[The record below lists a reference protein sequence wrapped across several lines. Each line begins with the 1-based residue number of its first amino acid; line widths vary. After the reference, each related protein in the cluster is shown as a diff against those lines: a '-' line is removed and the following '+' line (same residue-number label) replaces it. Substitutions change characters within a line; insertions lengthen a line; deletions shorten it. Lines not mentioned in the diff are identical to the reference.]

1 MNFNHIQLKVW
12 RNSVIVYYSRNGQS
26 LRHHLNLN
34 LNQFSTT
41 DGKNIFN
48 QLQKNKKKSFPIQ
61 LENHRERIE
70 DIMKDYESRVS
81 KFLESF
87 GRKPLVSELKEFVV
101 EDEEPITISELSLF
115 EPTFLLFMKEKEE
128 KFKIYDTMSSM
139 RDFTSFYHGI
149 LDFEYKYSR
158 KLRLNDI
165 NRMFIFQYIKF
176 LKEKRS
182 ELDGFKTRGGL
193 NPRTMKK
200 RFDVLKSFFR
210 WLLNYKIY
218 IYNDVLVK
226 NKDLYDF
233 RGMANDVKTF
243 SLSIED
249 IKIIEDI
256 LLEENSPLM
265 KARDMFL
272 FVCYTGVRF
281 SDLISLEKS
290 QINTLSNGTMV
301 WVKKTQKVRTT
312 TIDVDLIP
320 EAVKILKKYNYN
332 LNLMS
337 NQKANFYIKEVLKL
351 DERFCE
357 DSVKFTKT
365 KGEPY
370 KIYELITFHSGRKSF
385 ITNMLMDNFS
395 IVETMLRTGHKKL
408 HTLEKYI
415 VQRERRGRSLTTMF
429 NNK

>member
-12 RNSVIVYYSRNGQS
+12 RNSVIVYYSRHGQS

-41 DGKNIFN
+41 DAKNILN
-48 QLQKNKKKSFPIQ
+48 QLQKNKKKSFPTQ
-61 LENHRERIE
+61 LEPHRERIE
-70 DIMKDYESRVS
+70 EIMRDYESRVS

-87 GRKPLVSELKEFVV
+87 GRKPLVAELEEFVV
-101 EDEEPITISELSLF
+101 EEEPKTISELSLF

-128 KFKIYDTMSSM
+128 KFKSYDTISSL
-139 RDFTSFYHGI
+139 RDFTSFYHSI
-149 LDFEYKYSR
+149 LDFEYRYSK
-158 KLRLNDI
+158 KLRLKDI
-165 NRMFIFQYIKF
+165 NRLFLFQYIKF

-182 ELDGFKTRGGL
+182 ELDGYKTRGGL

-200 RFDVLKSFFR
+200 RFDVLKSFFK
-210 WLLNYKIY
+210 WLLDYKIY
-218 IYNDVLVK
+218 IYDDVLIK

-233 RGMANDVKTF
+233 RGKADDVKTF

-249 IKIIEDI
+249 IERIKEIEF
-256 LLEENSPLM
+256 EESSPLM

-281 SDLISLEKS
+281 SDLISLQKS
-290 QINTLSNGTMV
+290 QINKLSDGTLL

-312 TIDVDLIP
+312 NIEVDLIP
-320 EAVKILKKYNYN
+320 EAVGILKKYNFS

-337 NQKANFYIKEVLKL
+337 NQKANFYIKEALKF

-357 DSVKFTKT
+357 DSVIFTKP

-385 ITNMLMDNFS
+385 ITNMLMNNFS
-395 IVETMLRTGHKKL
+395 IVETMRRTGHKKL
-408 HTLEKYI
+408 STMEKYI
-415 VQRERRGRSLTTMF
+415 VQRELRGRGLTEMF
-429 NNK
+429 NKK

>member
-12 RNSVIVYYSRNGQS
+12 RNSVIVYYSRHGQS

-34 LNQFSTT
+34 LNQFSTI
-41 DGKNIFN
+41 DAKNILN
-48 QLQKNKKKSFPIQ
+48 QLQKNKKKSFPTQ
-61 LENHRERIE
+61 LEPHRERIE
-70 DIMKDYESRVS
+70 EIMRDYESRVS

-87 GRKPLVSELKEFVV
+87 GRKPLVAELEEFVV
-101 EDEEPITISELSLF
+101 EEEPKTISELSLF

-128 KFKIYDTMSSM
+128 KFKSYDTISSL
-139 RDFTSFYHGI
+139 RDFTSFYHSI
-149 LDFEYKYSR
+149 LDFEYRYSK

-165 NRMFIFQYIKF
+165 KRMFLFQYIKF

-182 ELDGFKTRGGL
+182 ELDGYKTRGGL

-200 RFDVLKSFFR
+200 RFDVLKSFFK
-210 WLLNYKIY
+210 WLLDYKIY
-218 IYNDVLVK
+218 IYDDVLIK

-233 RGMANDVKTF
+233 RGKADDVKTF

-249 IKIIEDI
+249 IERIKEIEF
-256 LLEENSPLM
+256 EENSPLM

-281 SDLISLEKS
+281 SDLISLQKS
-290 QINTLSNGTMV
+290 QITKLSDGTLL

-312 TIDVDLIP
+312 NIEVDLIP
-320 EAVKILKKYNYN
+320 EAIGILKKYNYG

-337 NQKANFYIKEVLKL
+337 NQKANFYIKQALKL

-357 DSVKFTKT
+357 DSIIFTKT
-365 KGEPY
+365 NGEPY

-385 ITNMLMDNFS
+385 ITNMLMNNFS
-395 IVETMLRTGHKKL
+395 IVETMRRTGHKKL
-408 HTLEKYI
+408 STMEKYI
-415 VQRERRGRSLTTMF
+415 VQRELRGRGLTEMF
-429 NNK
+429 NKK

>member
-12 RNSVIVYYSRNGQS
+12 RNSVIVYYSRHGQS

-41 DGKNIFN
+41 DAKNILN
-48 QLQKNKKKSFPIQ
+48 QLQKNKKKSFPTQ
-61 LENHRERIE
+61 LEPHRERIE
-70 DIMKDYESRVS
+70 EIMRDYESRVS

-87 GRKPLVSELKEFVV
+87 GRKPLVSELEEFIVV
-101 EDEEPITISELSLF
+101 EEEPKTISELSLF
-115 EPTFLLFMKEKEE
+115 IPTFLMFMKEKEE
-128 KFKIYDTMSSM
+128 KFMLYDTMTSL
-139 RDFTSFYHGI
+139 RDFTSFYHSI
-149 LDFEYKYSR
+149 LDFEYRYSR

-165 NRMFIFQYIKF
+165 NRLFLVQYIKF

-182 ELDGFKTRGGL
+182 ELDGYKTRGGL

-210 WLLNYKIY
+210 WLLNFKIY

-233 RGMANDVKTF
+233 RGMADDVKTF

-249 IKIIEDI
+249 IKLIEDI
-256 LLEENSPLM
+256 VLEDDSPLM

-281 SDLISLEKS
+281 SDLISLQKS
-290 QINTLSNGTMV
+290 QISTLTDGTIV
-301 WVKKTQKVRTT
+301 WIKKTKKVRTT

-320 EAVKILKKYNYN
+320 EAIGILQKYNYN

-337 NQKANFYIKEVLKL
+337 NQKANFYIKEALKL

-357 DSVKFTKT
+357 ESIKFTKT

-385 ITNMLMDNFS
+385 ITNMLMNNFS
-395 IVETMLRTGHKKL
+395 IVETMERTGHKKL

-415 VQRERRGRSLTTMF
+415 VQRERRGRRLTTMF
-429 NNK
+429 NKK

>member
-12 RNSVIVYYSRNGQS
+12 RNSVIVYYSRHGQS

-41 DGKNIFN
+41 DAKNIFN

-70 DIMKDYESRVS
+70 DIMKDYELRVS
-81 KFLESF
+81 KFLESY
-87 GRKPLVSELKEFVV
+87 GRKPLVSELEEFVV
-101 EDEEPITISELSLF
+101 EEPPKTISELSLF

-128 KFKIYDTMSSM
+128 KFKSYDTITSL

-149 LDFEYKYSR
+149 LDFEYRYSK
-158 KLRLNDI
+158 KLRLNDV
-165 NRMFIFQYIKF
+165 NRLFLFQYIKF

-182 ELDGFKTRGGL
+182 ELDGYKTRGGL

-200 RFDVLKSFFR
+200 RFDVLKSFYK
-210 WLLNYKIY
+210 WLLDYKIY
-218 IYNDVLVK
+218 IYDDVLIK

-233 RGMANDVKTF
+233 RGKADDVKTF

-249 IKIIEDI
+249 IERIKDIEF
-256 LLEENSPLM
+256 EENSPLM

-281 SDLISLEKS
+281 SDLISLQKS
-290 QINTLSNGTMV
+290 QISKLSDGTLL

-312 TIDVDLIP
+312 NIEVDLIP
-320 EAVKILKKYNYN
+320 EAIGLLKKYNYS
-332 LNLMS
+332 LNLMT
-337 NQKANFYIKEVLKL
+337 NQKANFYIKEALKM
-351 DERFCE
+351 DSRFCE
-357 DSVKFTKT
+357 DSIIFTKT
-365 KGEPY
+365 NGEPY

-385 ITNMLMDNFS
+385 ITNMLMNNFS
-395 IVETMLRTGHKKL
+395 IVETMRRTGHKKL
-408 HTLEKYI
+408 STMEKYI
-415 VQRERRGRSLTTMF
+415 VQRELRGRGLTEMF

>member
-12 RNSVIVYYSRNGQS
+12 RNSVIVYYSRHGQS

-41 DGKNIFN
+41 DAKNIFN

-70 DIMKDYESRVS
+70 DIMKDYELRVS
-81 KFLESF
+81 KFLESY
-87 GRKPLVSELKEFVV
+87 GRKPLVSELEEFVV
-101 EDEEPITISELSLF
+101 EEPPKTISELSLF
-115 EPTFLLFMKEKEE
+115 EPTFVLFMKEKEE
-128 KFKIYDTMSSM
+128 KFKSYDTMTSL
-139 RDFTSFYHGI
+139 RDFTSFYHSI
-149 LDFEYKYSR
+149 LDFEYRYSK
-158 KLRLNDI
+158 KLRLNDV
-165 NRMFIFQYIKF
+165 NRLFLFQYIKF

-182 ELDGFKTRGGL
+182 ELDGYKTRGGL

-200 RFDVLKSFFR
+200 RFDVLKSFFK
-210 WLLNYKIY
+210 WLLDYKIY
-218 IYNDVLVK
+218 IYDDVLIK

-233 RGMANDVKTF
+233 RGKADDVKTY

-249 IKIIEDI
+249 IEHIKNIE
-256 LLEENSPLM
+256 LEENGPLM

-281 SDLISLEKS
+281 SDLISLQKS
-290 QINTLSNGTMV
+290 QITKLSDGTLL

-312 TIDVDLIP
+312 NIEVDLIP
-320 EAVKILKKYNYN
+320 EAIGILKKYNYS

-337 NQKANFYIKEVLKL
+337 NQKANFYIKEALKL
-351 DERFCE
+351 DSRFCE
-357 DSVKFTKT
+357 DSIIFTKT

-385 ITNMLMDNFS
+385 ITNMLMNNFS
-395 IVETMLRTGHKKL
+395 IVETMRRTGHKKL
-408 HTLEKYI
+408 STMEKYI
-415 VQRERRGRSLTTMF
+415 VQRELRGRSLTTMF
-429 NNK
+429 NKK